1 MPGIP
6 RKVIKHSLAIHPT
19 ARLVAQRL
27 CRFNEEKCK
36 AIGEEVVKLLA
47 AGFVREIHHLV
58 WVVSPVLVNKKK
70 GRWRMCV
77 DYMGINKACPKD
89 PFPLPRID

>member
-1 MPGIP
+1 MNMPGIP

-27 CRFNEEKCK
+27 RRFNEEKCK

-47 AGFVREIHHLV
+47 VGFVREIHHPV
-58 WVVSPVLVNKKK
+58 WVANHVLVKKN
-70 GRWRMCV
+70 G
-77 DYMGINKACPKD
+77 N
-89 PFPLPRID
+89 

>member
-1 MPGIP
+1 MNMPGIP

-27 CRFNEEKCK
+27 RRFNDEKCK

-47 AGFVREIHHLV
+47 VGFVREIHHPV
-58 WVVSPVLVNKKK
+58 WVANHVLVKKN
-70 GRWRMCV
+70 G
-77 DYMGINKACPKD
+77 N
-89 PFPLPRID
+89 